1 MQYVTAWAFPC
12 WWFGTSNKAFGGW
25 LLFQLG
31 HSIVSNGY
39 KKSPYKVLS
48 NFVFNSIRWF
58 EDCCRYNDRRMKS
71 VLSCGLLLAICLPVQ
86 ATTLQRLGLDDM
98 IQKSTAIVRGTVQQ
112 TYSAVH
118 NSVIY
123 THYQVSVSEVWK
135 GLVGS
140 KVDIAVPG
148 GVVKGMRETY
158 SGAPTF
164 ANGHEYVLYLWTSKS
179 GLTQVIGLSQG
190 LFDILP
196 NSSGETVATR
206 AATTERMVDETGQ
219 DVTDSDFRM
228 RISEMRTRV
237 QNGLERA
244 RGR

>member
-1 MQYVTAWAFPC
+1 M
-12 WWFGTSNKAFGGW
+12 
-25 LLFQLG
+25 
-31 HSIVSNGY
+31 SNGY
-39 KKSPYKVLS
+39 KNRLIR
-48 NFVFNSIRWF
+48 FLTIIVFNSICWF

-71 VLSCGLLLAICLPVQ
+71 VLSCGFLLAICLPVQ
-86 ATTLQRLGLDDM
+86 GTTLQRLGLDDM

-112 TYSAVH
+112 TCSAVH

-123 THYQVSVSEVWK
+123 THYEVSVTEVWK

-140 KVDIAVPG
+140 KVDVAVPG

-158 SGAPTF
+158 AGAPSF

-190 LFDILP
+190 LFDVRP

-206 AATTERMVDETGQ
+206 AASEERMVDGAGQ
-219 DVTDSDFRM
+219 EVVDTHFQMRVGDMRM
-228 RISEMRTRV
+228 RV
-237 QNGLERA
+237 QNAVRGA
-244 RGR
+244 RGK